1 MSFGKQVASRLRAM
15 RRAQRAPQDIVAK
28 AVGSS
33 ISAVSRLERG
43 LRSLRVEQ
51 LVAWAGALGY
61 RIDVVFWKPVTRDE
75 VWDRNNPDRA
85 MGLDD
90 ECAEVLSEVASALPH
105 LPEIYRKSLI
115 AEMRLFKDEA
125 RKAAE
130 AADVKAEGQVA

>member
-75 VWDRNNPDRA
+75 EWDRENPDRA

-105 LPEIYRKSLI
+105 LPEINRKSLI
-115 AEMRLFKDEA
+115 AEMRLFKEEA
-125 RKAAE
+125 RKASE
-130 AADVKAEGQVA
+130 ADSEARKADVA